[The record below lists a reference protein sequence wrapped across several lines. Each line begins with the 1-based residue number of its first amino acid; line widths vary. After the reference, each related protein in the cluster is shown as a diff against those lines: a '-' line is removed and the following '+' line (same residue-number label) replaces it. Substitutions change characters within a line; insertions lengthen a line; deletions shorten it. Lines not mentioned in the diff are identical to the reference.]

1 MHTHRALTP
10 SPSQEIKLMR
20 LDRAAARRMEMTKN
34 VLDREL
40 KSLKQDI
47 KRLQVEKNNNLW

>member
-1 MHTHRALTP
+1 
-10 SPSQEIKLMR
+10 MR

-47 KRLQVEKNNNLW
+47 KRLQVEKNNNLR

>member
-1 MHTHRALTP
+1 
-10 SPSQEIKLMR
+10 MR
-20 LDRAAARRMEMTKN
+20 LDRAAARRMEMTKK